1 MLEQVLKFIGFT
13 PPTAGDILL
22 TLNMI
27 KFIFGRKKS
36 SDLRFGFWGAG
47 AAIRRK
53 KKISSDFPSVQR
65 PFVMMKF
72 ILGRKKYSDLRFGF
86 FWGGRSE
93 EKKIFLQIF
102 GGFDVIHQIS
112 PLQNPDPKIRRNTCF
127 TPDIRRKFFFLQISP
142 PQIFVSEFRRFW

>member
-1 MLEQVLKFIGFT
+1 
-13 PPTAGDILL
+13 
-22 TLNMI
+22 MI

-53 KKISSDFPSVQR
+53 KIFSSDFPSVQR

-86 FWGGRSE
+86 FGG
-93 EKKIFLQIF
+93 
-102 GGFDVIHQIS
+102 G
-112 PLQNPDPKIRRNTCF
+112 DPKKKNF
-127 TPDIRRKFFFLQISP
+127 SSD
-142 PQIFVSEFRRFW
+142 FWGV